1 MLRVESPLGLA
12 ASPFWGLHGTA
23 LRKAVPLT
31 PMKMQPVCSP
41 FLPSFEPFCFAA
53 PLDENDLEED
63 VDSEPAE
70 IEGEAAED
78 GDPGDTGAEL
88 DDDQH
93 WSDSPSDADREL
105 HLRHAAEGAAEP
117 ELRVSEDEEK
127 LPASPKHQERGE
139 PVIDGRD
146 NFKNSCKSRVH
157 RRVAQGP
164 GASEESHGARQP
176 PRCRELLAFSCSV
189 HPPCATGCCRCFGQW
204 PFPCVLWVWE
214 KVEGL
219 S

>member
-1 MLRVESPLGLA
+1 EEEEEYEEEEDYDEEEEES
-12 ASPFWGLHGTA
+12 SE
-23 LRKAVPLT
+23 VPD
-31 PMKMQPVCSP
+31 
-41 FLPSFEPFCFAA
+41 LPSIRHAAVQAWLETVSGA

-105 HLRHAAEGAAEP
+105 HLPCPAEGEAEL

-127 LPASPKHQERGE
+127 LPASPKHQERGPSQATSPIRSPQESALLFIPVHSPSTEGPQLPPVPAATQEKSPEERLFPE
-139 PVIDGRD
+139 P
-146 NFKNSCKSRVH
+146 
-157 RRVAQGP
+157 
-164 GASEESHGARQP
+164 
-176 PRCRELLAFSCSV
+176 LL
-189 HPPCATGCCRCFGQW
+189 PK
-204 PFPCVLWVWE
+204 E
-214 KVEGL
+214 KP
-219 S
+219 

>member
-1 MLRVESPLGLA
+1 EEEEYEEEEEEDYDEEEEES
-12 ASPFWGLHGTA
+12 SE
-23 LRKAVPLT
+23 VPD
-31 PMKMQPVCSP
+31 
-41 FLPSFEPFCFAA
+41 LPSIRRAAVQAWLETVSGA

-105 HLRHAAEGAAEP
+105 HLLRPAEGEAEP

-127 LPASPKHQERGE
+127 LPASPKHQERGPSQATSPIRSPRESALLFTPVHSPSTEGPQLPPVPAATQEKSPEERHFPE
-139 PVIDGRD
+139 P
-146 NFKNSCKSRVH
+146 
-157 RRVAQGP
+157 
-164 GASEESHGARQP
+164 
-176 PRCRELLAFSCSV
+176 LLSK
-189 HPPCATGCCRCFGQW
+189 
-204 PFPCVLWVWE
+204 E
-214 KVEGL
+214 KP
-219 S
+219 